1 MDNWH
6 PTMIHQ
12 VLDARQ
18 RDWVARGEAA
28 QRLAEALDAPSARAR
43 LAGALVALA
52 ARLDP
57 AGYPTTGPEAAPT
70 LGSPAA

>member
-1 MDNWH
+1 MDEWMLL
-6 PTMIHQ
+6 TG
-12 VLDARQ
+12 
-18 RDWVARGEAA
+18 GEAA
-28 QRLAEALDAPSARAR
+28 HRQQAQRAMRSSAHPRRATAIGRRVRAALAT
-43 LAGALVALA
+43 ALVALA